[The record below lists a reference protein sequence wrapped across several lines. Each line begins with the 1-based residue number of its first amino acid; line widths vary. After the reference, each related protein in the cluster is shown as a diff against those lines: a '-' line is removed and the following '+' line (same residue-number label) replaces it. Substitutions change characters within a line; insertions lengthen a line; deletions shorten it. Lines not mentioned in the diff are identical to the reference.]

1 VSMKSIGSRLIGK
14 QLGTCVLER
23 LIGSG
28 GMGMVYLARQVRPMR
43 EVAVKVLNFDEAREP
58 GTRQEFL
65 ARFQREAN
73 VIAQLDH
80 VNILPIYE
88 YGEQDEVPYLVMPYL
103 TGGSLRDLLKRREM
117 LAPEEALSYLEQAAA
132 ALQYAH
138 DHKVVH
144 RDIKPGNMLFHSDGR
159 LVLVDF
165 GIAHIVRE
173 EGEALDDTLTG
184 AGHFVGSVEYMAPE
198 MVDNQ
203 PIDHRTD
210 LYELGVVLFQMLT
223 GRVPF
228 RGPTTLAI
236 AYKQVH
242 EDAPLP
248 SSLNPELTPDIDR
261 VVLKAIAKRPEERY
275 ASAREFARAFRE
287 AVTWSR
293 TATEAPWGEKSL
305 LANTDDIAERQSSS
319 LHSFQNPQAGREKTS
334 SLRPPEEK
342 YTASDS
348 KRSSE
353 NAPEHTGFTTQ
364 EVAATPTVPMP
375 PGVDQLTQ
383 AQTPDGYAVSRP
395 RHGSGWMIWTL
406 IVCCLLLLAL
416 SVGVIVAPNLINL
429 LHLSA
434 SPKPTLSPAPVTATP
449 AVTPTETP
457 EQMAQG
463 LIQQYYNDIN
473 GQDFQA
479 AYQLW
484 SADYRSTH
492 SLQDFEQG
500 FASTTHDD
508 LAFGTATTQSNG
520 NVIVPLTVYATDQ
533 SNNGTTVSA
542 YRGNYTVGND
552 GGVLRLLRANLQPV
566 GGAAATPT
574 PQGVAQAQQVVQSY
588 YDALNQHDYQKAY
601 QLWGTDY
608 QQNHPYDQFAAGFAA
623 MQHDDLQLG
632 TPAQLSD
639 GVYRVDVT
647 VTATEKA
654 SNGSTTTS
662 TYAGSYI
669 VEEQNGTLVLETAD
683 LQKTNS

>member
-1 VSMKSIGSRLIGK
+1 M
-14 QLGTCVLER
+14 LER

-43 EVAVKVLNFDEAREP
+43 EVAVKVLNFGGVGDP
-58 GTRQEFL
+58 DTRQEFL
-65 ARFQREAN
+65 VRFQREAN

-88 YGEQDEVPYLVMPYL
+88 YGEQDGVPYLVMPYL
-103 TGGSLRDLLKRREM
+103 KGGSLRDLLKRREM

-165 GIAHIVRE
+165 GIARIVRE

-198 MVDNQ
+198 MVDSQ

-228 RGPTTLAI
+228 RGPSTLAV

-248 SSLNPELTPDIDR
+248 SSFNPELTHAIDL
-261 VVLKAIAKRPEERY
+261 VVMKAIAKRPEERY

-287 AVTWSR
+287 VV
-293 TATEAPWGEKSL
+293 APSL
-305 LANTDDIAERQSSS
+305 
-319 LHSFQNPQAGREKTS
+319 QNSQAGREKTN
-334 SLRPPEEK
+334 LLQLPEEK

-348 KRSSE
+348 KNLSE
-353 NAPEHTGFTTQ
+353 NALRSGFTTQ
-364 EVAATPTVPMP
+364 EIAVTPIVPMS
-375 PGVDQLTQ
+375 PGVDQMTQ
-383 AQTPDGYAVSRP
+383 AQTRDGYAAQP
-395 RHGSGWMIWTL
+395 RRGAGWLWTL

-416 SVGVIVAPNLINL
+416 SVGVILAPNLINL
-429 LHLSA
+429 HHLAA
-434 SPKPTLSPAPVTATP
+434 SPTTTSPPVAATP
-449 AVTPTETP
+449 PSTPTETA
-457 EQMAQG
+457 EQKAQDVV
-463 LIQQYYNDIN
+463 QQYYNDIN
-473 GQDFQA
+473 KQDFQS

-484 SADYRSTH
+484 SDSYRSTH
-492 SLQDFEQG
+492 PLQDFEQG

-508 LAFGTATTQSNG
+508 LVFGMTTTQSDG
-520 NVIVPLTVYATDQ
+520 TVLVPLTVYATNQ
-533 SNNGTTVSA
+533 SNNGQTISA
-542 YRGNYTVGND
+542 YQGNYTVGND
-552 GGVLRLLRANLQPV
+552 GGVLRLLKANFQPV
-566 GGAAATPT
+566 GGSEASPT
-574 PQGVAQAQQVVQSY
+574 PLPQSAAQAQQVVQSY
-588 YDALNQHDYQKAY
+588 YDALNQHDYQSAY

-608 QQNHPYDQFAAGFAA
+608 QQNHPYNQFAAGFAA
-623 MQHDDLQLG
+623 TQHDDLQLG
-632 TPAQLSD
+632 TTTQLSS

-647 VTATEKA
+647 VTATEEA

-662 TYAGSYI
+662 TYTGSYI
-669 VEEQNGTLVLETAD
+669 VGQQNSTLVLETAN
-683 LQKTNS
+683 LQKAN